1 MHATPPE
8 GGRLTGLGSLQ
19 TLGWRVHAVSAA
31 RRRSSGQNKLVDAGA
46 RVLVPGVA
54 MSVFGLA
61 FNSHPMLGGAAKAL
75 LPLGLVLALIGALLL
90 FVARRRVPVAQRV
103 DPVGLA
109 VTEPLHFERPPEGTP
124 GSRPTRWS
132 AAVFDQIEWRRFE
145 AVVERLF
152 QQAGFKTKS
161 QSHGADGGVDVWLFS
176 QHRPDEP
183 ASIVQCKHWA
193 GQRVGVKVVREL
205 RGVMASE
212 NVGRGQ
218 FATTSAFTDEAIE
231 FARKNSINLLDGKRL
246 LELIAQR
253 SEAQQAELLAVA
265 LEGDYWRPTC
275 ASCGIKLARKEPR
288 SGGKAFWG
296 CPNFAGRRCRT
307 RMEIRETAPRL

>member
-1 MHATPPE
+1 
-8 GGRLTGLGSLQ
+8 
-19 TLGWRVHAVSAA
+19 VSAA
-31 RRRSSGQNKLVDAGA
+31 RRRSSGRNKLVDAGA
-46 RVLVPGVA
+46 RALMPGIA

-61 FNSHPMLGGAAKAL
+61 FNGHPMLGGAAKAL
-75 LPLGLVLALIGALLL
+75 LPLGLVLAFIGALLL
-90 FVARRRVPVAQRV
+90 FVARRPTPMAERV
-103 DPVGLA
+103 DPVDLA
-109 VTEPLHFERPPEGTP
+109 ATEPLRSDRPLEGPP

-132 AAVFDQIEWRRFE
+132 AAVFDEIEWRRFE

-212 NVGRGQ
+212 NVSRGQ

-231 FARKNSINLLDGKRL
+231 FARNNSINLLDGKRL

-253 SEAQQAELLAVA
+253 SDAQQAELLAVA
-265 LEGDYWRPTC
+265 LEGEYWRPTC

-288 SGGKAFWG
+288 SSGGKAFWG
-296 CPNFAGRRCRT
+296 CPNFGARRCRT
-307 RMEIRETAPRL
+307 RMEIRGRIR